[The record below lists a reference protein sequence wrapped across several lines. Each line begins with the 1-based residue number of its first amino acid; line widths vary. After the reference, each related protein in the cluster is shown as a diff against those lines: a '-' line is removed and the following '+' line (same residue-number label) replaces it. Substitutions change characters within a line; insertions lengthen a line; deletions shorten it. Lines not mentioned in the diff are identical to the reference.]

1 MCEIVKHYYID
12 DDGKEKYIE
21 LPKVSIYEVLH
32 LSDEKLIKCGY
43 TVKEIYEAREF
54 MKHNGND
61 MATDEQIEEFKN
73 YVESKGYDF
82 FPIMAAI
89 RYDVDPMLKKIQEM
103 LSKLPPIVHY
113 EAEPAPVVNVED
125 FDDHSVT
132 IKNVNGI
139 YTVEADWLLQVMK
152 GINFDDYES
161 LNYFQKVLINGGVID
176 ALREKGCNDGDTVSI
191 YDVEFDFM
199 D

>member
-1 MCEIVKHYYID
+1 MFEDILNDKINKIRCN
-12 DDGKEKYIE
+12 
-21 LPKVSIYEVLH
+21 VS
-32 LSDEKLIKCGY
+32 
-43 TVKEIYEAREF
+43 
-54 MKHNGND
+54 
-61 MATDEQIEEFKN
+61 
-73 YVESKGYDF
+73 
-82 FPIMAAI
+82 
-89 RYDVDPMLKKIQEM
+89 
-103 LSKLPPIVHY
+103 
-113 EAEPAPVVNVED
+113 
-125 FDDHSVT
+125 FD
-132 IKNVNGI
+132 NGI